1 MLMLNL
7 YIKEESMK
15 KLILLIAIFFSFN
28 TYAESMFTP
37 PEDLAAKGKIT
48 YCATIDN
55 PPRAFADAEGNFQGF
70 EIDLG
75 VEIANRLGLEVEW
88 EQMKF
93 DGLIASVQGKVCD
106 AIVQELFI
114 KPTRVEVIDMV
125 AFGYSAQSIVV
136 NSNNNS
142 SISGPM
148 DLSGLKVAVPNGTT
162 IHNIL
167 METNESLSSAGK
179 DKIDIVILETTT
191 DSFGQLQAGQVD
203 AVGTTNTAAAY
214 YVGSSDG
221 KFKFAGSSFGK
232 ILDGI
237 GLNKDRPVLNTAI
250 IAALNSMFV
259 DGTYSKLLSKW
270 NLEGASL

>member
-1 MLMLNL
+1 
-7 YIKEESMK
+7 MK
-15 KLILLIAIFFSFN
+15 KIITLASGMLLVLSAIA
-28 TYAESMFTP
+28 EPMFKP
-37 PEDLAAKGKIT
+37 SEDVAAKGEIT

-55 PPRAFADAEGNFQGF
+55 PPRAFADASGKIQGF

-75 VEIANRLGLEVEW
+75 VEIANRLGIKNVKW

-93 DGLIASVQGKVCD
+93 SGLIPSLKGQICD

-114 KPTRVEVIDMV
+114 KPKRVEVIDMIP
-125 AFGYSAQSIVV
+125 FGYSAQSIVV
-136 NSNNNS
+136 NASNYD
-142 SISGPM
+142 SISGPE

-167 METNESLSSAGK
+167 NDTNNTLTSRGK
-179 DKIDIVILETTT
+179 KPIDIVILETTT
-191 DSFGQLQAGQVD
+191 DSFGQLQARQVD

-214 YVGSSDG
+214 YVGKSNN

-237 GLNKDRPVLNTAI
+237 GLNKNRPVLNTSI
-250 IAALNSMFV
+250 NAALNSMFV
-259 DGTYSKLLSKW
+259 DGTYANLLAKW

>member
-1 MLMLNL
+1 
-7 YIKEESMK
+7 MK
-15 KLILLIAIFFSFN
+15 KLLFIFLLFSFS
-28 TYAESMFTP
+28 ASADQMFQP
-37 PEDLAAKGKIT
+37 PEDMVAKGKIT

-75 VEIANRLGLEVEW
+75 EEIADRLGLKVEW

-93 DGLIASVQGKVCD
+93 DGLIPSVQGQVCD

-142 SISGPM
+142 SISGPE
-148 DLSGLKVAVPNGTT
+148 DLSGLKVAVPNGTS

-167 METNESLSSAGK
+167 METNDNLSSESK
-179 DKIDIVILETTT
+179 KEIDIVILETTT

-214 YVGSSDG
+214 YVGNSDG
-221 KFKFAGSSFGK
+221 KFKFAGPSFGK

-250 IAALNSMFV
+250 IAALNSILV

>member
-1 MLMLNL
+1 
-7 YIKEESMK
+7 MK
-15 KLILLIAIFFSFN
+15 KIITLVSGMLFVLSAIA
-28 TYAESMFTP
+28 EPMFKP
-37 PEDLAAKGKIT
+37 SEDVAAKGEIT

-55 PPRAFADAEGNFQGF
+55 PPRAFADANGKIQGF

-75 VEIANRLGLEVEW
+75 VEIANRLGIKNVKW

-93 DGLIASVQGKVCD
+93 SGLIPSLKGQICD

-114 KPTRVEVIDMV
+114 KPKRVEVIDMIP
-125 AFGYSAQSIVV
+125 FGYSAQSIVV
-136 NSNNNS
+136 NASNYN
-142 SISGPM
+142 SISGPE

-167 METNESLSSAGK
+167 NDTNNTLTSRGK
-179 DKIDIVILETTT
+179 KPIDIVILETTT
-191 DSFGQLQAGQVD
+191 DSFGQLQARQVD

-214 YVGSSDG
+214 YVGKSNS

-237 GLNKDRPVLNTAI
+237 GLNKNRPVLNTSI
-250 IAALNSMFV
+250 NAALNSIFV
-259 DGTYSKLLSKW
+259 DGTYANLLAKW

>member
-1 MLMLNL
+1 
-7 YIKEESMK
+7 MK
-15 KLILLIAIFFSFN
+15 KILSLLFVLFSFSLN
-28 TYAESMFTP
+28 AGPMFQP

-55 PPRAFADAEGNFQGF
+55 PPRAYADADGNFQGF

-75 VEIANRLGLEVEW
+75 VEIANRLGLEAEW

-93 DGLIASVQGKVCD
+93 DGLIASVQGQVCD

-136 NSNNNS
+136 NANNNS
-142 SISGPM
+142 SISGPN

-167 METNESLSSAGK
+167 METNEQLSSSGK
-179 DKIDIVILETTT
+179 KAIDIVILETTT

-250 IAALNSMFV
+250 IAALNSIFV
-259 DGTYSKLLSKW
+259 DGTYSNLLKKW

>member
-1 MLMLNL
+1 
-7 YIKEESMK
+7 MK
-15 KLILLIAIFFSFN
+15 KTIVLIINMLLALSVN
-28 TYAESMFTP
+28 AKPMFKP
-37 PEDLAAKGKIT
+37 SDDVAAKGEIT

-55 PPRAFADAEGNFQGF
+55 PPRAFADASGKIQGF

-75 VEIANRLGLEVEW
+75 VEIAKRLGLKVKW

-93 DGLIASVQGKVCD
+93 SGLIPSLKGQICD

-114 KPTRVEVIDMV
+114 KPKRVEVIDMIP
-125 AFGYSAQSIVV
+125 FGYSAQSIVV
-136 NSNNNS
+136 NSSNYD
-142 SISGPM
+142 SISGPE

-167 METNESLSSAGK
+167 NDTNKTLGSRGK
-179 DKIDIVILETTT
+179 KPIDIVILETTT

-214 YVGSSDG
+214 YVGKSNN

-237 GLNKDRPVLNTAI
+237 GLNKNRPVLNTAI
-250 IAALNSMFV
+250 NAALNSIFV
-259 DGTYSKLLSKW
+259 DSTYAKLLAKW

>member
-1 MLMLNL
+1 
-7 YIKEESMK
+7 MK
-15 KLILLIAIFFSFN
+15 KIITLVFGMLFVLSAN
-28 TYAESMFTP
+28 AEPMFKP
-37 PEDLAAKGKIT
+37 SEDVAAKGEIT

-55 PPRAFADAEGNFQGF
+55 PPRAFADANGKIQGF

-75 VEIANRLGLEVEW
+75 VEIANRLGIKNVKW

-93 DGLIASVQGKVCD
+93 SGLIPSLKGQICD

-114 KPTRVEVIDMV
+114 KPKRVEVIDMIP
-125 AFGYSAQSIVV
+125 FGYSAQSIVV
-136 NSNNNS
+136 NASNYN
-142 SISGPM
+142 SISGPE

-167 METNESLSSAGK
+167 NDTNNTLTSRGK
-179 DKIDIVILETTT
+179 KPIDIVILETTT
-191 DSFGQLQAGQVD
+191 DSFGQLQARQVD

-214 YVGSSDG
+214 YVGKSNS

-237 GLNKDRPVLNTAI
+237 GLNKNRPVLNTSI
-250 IAALNSMFV
+250 NAALNSIFV
-259 DGTYSKLLSKW
+259 DGTYANLLAKW

>member
-1 MLMLNL
+1 
-7 YIKEESMK
+7 
-15 KLILLIAIFFSFN
+15 
-28 TYAESMFTP
+28 
-37 PEDLAAKGKIT
+37 
-48 YCATIDN
+48 
-55 PPRAFADAEGNFQGF
+55 
-70 EIDLG
+70 
-75 VEIANRLGLEVEW
+75 
-88 EQMKF
+88 MKF

-136 NSNNNS
+136 NSSNND

-148 DLSGLKVAVPNGTT
+148 DLSGMKVAVPNGTT

-167 METNESLSSAGK
+167 METNETLSSSGK
-179 DKIDIVILETTT
+179 DAIDIVILETTT

-214 YVGSSDG
+214 YVGASDG

-237 GLNKDRPVLNTAI
+237 GLNKERPVLNAAI
-250 IAALNSMFV
+250 IAALNSIFV
-259 DGTYSKLLSKW
+259 DGTYSELLSKW

>member
-1 MLMLNL
+1 
-7 YIKEESMK
+7 MK
-15 KLILLIAIFFSFN
+15 KIITLVSGMLLFLSAIA
-28 TYAESMFTP
+28 EPMFKP
-37 PEDLAAKGKIT
+37 SEDVAAKGEIT

-55 PPRAFADAEGNFQGF
+55 PPRAFADANGKIQGF

-75 VEIANRLGLEVEW
+75 VEIANRLGIKNVKW

-93 DGLIASVQGKVCD
+93 SGLIPSLKGQICD

-114 KPTRVEVIDMV
+114 KPKRVEVIDMIP
-125 AFGYSAQSIVV
+125 FGYSAQSIVV
-136 NSNNNS
+136 NASNYN
-142 SISGPM
+142 SISGPE

-167 METNESLSSAGK
+167 NDTNNTLTSRGK
-179 DKIDIVILETTT
+179 KPIDIVILETTT
-191 DSFGQLQAGQVD
+191 DSFGQLQARQVD

-214 YVGSSDG
+214 YVGKSNS

-237 GLNKDRPVLNTAI
+237 GLNKNRPVLNTSI
-250 IAALNSMFV
+250 NAALNSIFV
-259 DGTYSKLLSKW
+259 DGTYANLLAKW

>member
-1 MLMLNL
+1 
-7 YIKEESMK
+7 MK
-15 KLILLIAIFFSFN
+15 KIITLASGMLLVLSAIA
-28 TYAESMFTP
+28 EPMFKP
-37 PEDLAAKGKIT
+37 SEDVAAKGEIT

-55 PPRAFADAEGNFQGF
+55 PPRAFADASGKIQGF

-75 VEIANRLGLEVEW
+75 VEIANRLGIKNVKW

-93 DGLIASVQGKVCD
+93 SGLIPSLKGQICD

-114 KPTRVEVIDMV
+114 KPKRVEVIDMIP
-125 AFGYSAQSIVV
+125 FGYSAQSIVV
-136 NSNNNS
+136 NASNYN
-142 SISGPM
+142 SISGPE

-167 METNESLSSAGK
+167 NDTNNTLKSRGK
-179 DKIDIVILETTT
+179 KPIDIVILETTT
-191 DSFGQLQAGQVD
+191 DSFGQLQARQVD

-214 YVGSSDG
+214 YVGKSNS

-237 GLNKDRPVLNTAI
+237 GLNKNRPVLNTSI
-250 IAALNSMFV
+250 NAALNSIFV
-259 DGTYSKLLSKW
+259 DGTYANLLAKW

>member
-1 MLMLNL
+1 
-7 YIKEESMK
+7 MK
-15 KLILLIAIFFSFN
+15 KIIILTI
-28 TYAESMFTP
+28 SMLLALSVNAKPMFQP
-37 PEDLAAKGKIT
+37 SEDVAAKGEIT

-55 PPRAFADAEGNFQGF
+55 PPRAFADASGNIQGF

-75 VEIANRLGLEVEW
+75 VEIANRLGLTVKW

-93 DGLIASVQGKVCD
+93 SGLIPSLKGQICD

-114 KPTRVEVIDMV
+114 KPKRVEVIDMIP
-125 AFGYSAQSIVV
+125 FGYSAQSIVV
-136 NSNNNS
+136 NASNYD
-142 SISGPM
+142 SINGPE

-167 METNESLSSAGK
+167 NDTNKTLTSRGK
-179 DKIDIVILETTT
+179 KPIDIVILETTT
-191 DSFGQLQAGQVD
+191 DSFGQLQARQVD

-214 YVGSSDG
+214 YVGKSNS

-237 GLNKDRPVLNTAI
+237 GLNKNRPVLNTAI
-250 IAALNSMFV
+250 NAAINSIFV
-259 DGTYSKLLSKW
+259 DGTYAKLLAKW

>member
-1 MLMLNL
+1 MKRMIILAISMLLVWNANA
-7 YIKEESMK
+7 KP
-15 KLILLIAIFFSFN
+15 
-28 TYAESMFTP
+28 MFQP
-37 PEDLAAKGKIT
+37 SEDVAAKGEIT

-55 PPRAFADAEGNFQGF
+55 PPRAFADASGKIQGF

-75 VEIANRLGLEVEW
+75 VEIANRLGLKVNW

-93 DGLIASVQGKVCD
+93 SGLIPSLKGQICD

-114 KPTRVEVIDMV
+114 KPKRVEVIDMIP
-125 AFGYSAQSIVV
+125 FGYSAQSIVV
-136 NSNNNS
+136 NASNYD
-142 SISGPM
+142 SISGPE

-167 METNESLSSAGK
+167 NDTNNTLTSRGK
-179 DKIDIVILETTT
+179 KPIDIVILETTT
-191 DSFGQLQAGQVD
+191 DSFGQLQARQVD

-214 YVGSSDG
+214 YVGKSNS

-237 GLNKDRPVLNTAI
+237 GLNKNRPVLNTAI
-250 IAALNSMFV
+250 TAALNSIFV
-259 DGTYSKLLSKW
+259 DGTYA
-270 NLEGASL
+270 N

>member
-1 MLMLNL
+1 MNLFCKLTFVTGLMSVMVFG
-7 YIKEESMK
+7 IGAVK
-15 KLILLIAIFFSFN
+15 A
-28 TYAESMFTP
+28 AEPMFQP

-48 YCATIDN
+48 FCATIDN
-55 PPRAFADAEGNFQGF
+55 PPRAFADKSGNFQGF

-75 VEIANRLGLEVEW
+75 TEIGSRLGLKVEW

-93 DGLIASVQGKVCD
+93 DGLIASVQGQICD

-136 NSNNNS
+136 NSNNNE
-142 SISGPM
+142 SIDSPS

-167 METNESLSSAGK
+167 METNGSLSAKGS
-179 DKIDIVILETTT
+179 DPIDIVILETTT

-214 YVGSSDG
+214 YVSNSNE
-221 KFKFAGSSFGK
+221 KFKIIGSSFGK

-237 GLNKDRPVLNTAI
+237 GLNKSRPVVNTAI
-250 IAALNSMFV
+250 IAALNSIFV
-259 DGTYSKLLSKW
+259 DGTYTKLLVKW

>member
-1 MLMLNL
+1 
-7 YIKEESMK
+7 MK
-15 KLILLIAIFFSFN
+15 KLLFIFAFFSFGLN
-28 TYAESMFTP
+28 AEPMFQP

-55 PPRAFADAEGNFQGF
+55 PPRAFADADGNFQGF

-75 VEIANRLGLEVEW
+75 VEIANRLGLEAEW

-93 DGLIASVQGKVCD
+93 DGLIASVQGQVCD

-114 KPTRVEVIDMV
+114 RPARVEVIDMI

-136 NSNNNS
+136 DSKNNA
-142 SISGPM
+142 SISGPS

-167 METNESLSSAGK
+167 METNEQLTSAGK
-179 DKIDIVILETTT
+179 EEIDIVILETTT

-214 YVGSSDG
+214 YVGSSG
-221 KFKFAGSSFGK
+221 GNFKFAGPSFGK

-237 GLNKDRPVLNTAI
+237 GLNKERPVLNPAI
-250 IAALNSMFV
+250 IAALNSIFI
-259 DGTYSKLLSKW
+259 DGTYSELLAKW

>member
-1 MLMLNL
+1 
-7 YIKEESMK
+7 MK
-15 KLILLIAIFFSFN
+15 KIITLASGMLLVLSAIA
-28 TYAESMFTP
+28 EPMFKP
-37 PEDLAAKGKIT
+37 SEDVAAKGEIT

-55 PPRAFADAEGNFQGF
+55 PPRAFADASGKIQGF

-75 VEIANRLGLEVEW
+75 VEIANRLGIKNVKW

-93 DGLIASVQGKVCD
+93 SGLIPSLKGQICD

-114 KPTRVEVIDMV
+114 KPKRVEVIDMIP
-125 AFGYSAQSIVV
+125 FGYSAQSIVV
-136 NSNNNS
+136 NASNYD
-142 SISGPM
+142 SISGPE

-167 METNESLSSAGK
+167 NDTNNTLKSRGK
-179 DKIDIVILETTT
+179 KPIDIVILETTT
-191 DSFGQLQAGQVD
+191 DSFGQLQARQVD

-214 YVGSSDG
+214 YVGKSNS

-237 GLNKDRPVLNTAI
+237 GLNKNRPVLNTSI
-250 IAALNSMFV
+250 NAALNSIFV
-259 DGTYSKLLSKW
+259 DGTYANLLAKW

>member
-1 MLMLNL
+1 
-7 YIKEESMK
+7 MK
-15 KLILLIAIFFSFN
+15 KTIILTI
-28 TYAESMFTP
+28 SMLLALCLNAKPMFQP
-37 PEDLAAKGKIT
+37 SEDVAAKGEMN

-55 PPRAFADAEGNFQGF
+55 PPRAFADASGKIQGF

-75 VEIANRLGLEVEW
+75 VEIANRLGLKVKW

-93 DGLIASVQGKVCD
+93 SGLIPSLKGQICD

-114 KPTRVEVIDMV
+114 KPKRVEVIDMIP
-125 AFGYSAQSIVV
+125 FGYSAQSIVV
-136 NSNNNS
+136 NASNYD
-142 SISGPM
+142 SISGPE

-167 METNESLSSAGK
+167 NDTNKTLTSRGK
-179 DKIDIVILETTT
+179 KPIDIVILETTT

-214 YVGSSDG
+214 YVGKSNS

-237 GLNKDRPVLNTAI
+237 GLNKNRPVLNTSI
-250 IAALNSMFV
+250 NAALNSIFV
-259 DGTYSKLLSKW
+259 DGTYANLLAKW

>member
-1 MLMLNL
+1 
-7 YIKEESMK
+7 MK
-15 KLILLIAIFFSFN
+15 KIISLAISMLLVLSAN
-28 TYAESMFTP
+28 AKPMFQP
-37 PEDLAAKGKIT
+37 SEDVAAKGEIT

-55 PPRAFADAEGNFQGF
+55 PPRAFADSSGKIQGF

-75 VEIANRLGLEVEW
+75 VEIANRLGLKVNW

-93 DGLIASVQGKVCD
+93 SGLIPSLKGQICD

-114 KPTRVEVIDMV
+114 KPKRVEVIDMIP
-125 AFGYSAQSIVV
+125 FGYSAQSIVV
-136 NSNNNS
+136 NASNYD
-142 SISGPM
+142 SISGPE

-167 METNESLSSAGK
+167 NDTNKTLTSRGK
-179 DKIDIVILETTT
+179 KPIDIVILETTT
-191 DSFGQLQAGQVD
+191 DSFGQLQARQVD

-214 YVGSSDG
+214 YVGKSNS

-237 GLNKDRPVLNTAI
+237 GLNKNRPVLNTAI
-250 IAALNSMFV
+250 NAALNSIFV
-259 DGTYSKLLSKW
+259 DGTYANLLAKW

>member
-1 MLMLNL
+1 
-7 YIKEESMK
+7 MK
-15 KLILLIAIFFSFN
+15 KIITLASGMLLVLSAIA
-28 TYAESMFTP
+28 EPMFKP
-37 PEDLAAKGKIT
+37 SEDVAAKGEIT

-55 PPRAFADAEGNFQGF
+55 PPRAFADANGKIQGF

-75 VEIANRLGLEVEW
+75 VEIANRLGIKNVKW

-93 DGLIASVQGKVCD
+93 SGLIPSLKGQICD

-114 KPTRVEVIDMV
+114 KPKRVEVIDMIP
-125 AFGYSAQSIVV
+125 FGYSAQSIVV
-136 NSNNNS
+136 NASNYN
-142 SISGPM
+142 SISGPE

-167 METNESLSSAGK
+167 NDTNNTLTSRGK
-179 DKIDIVILETTT
+179 KPIDIVILETTT
-191 DSFGQLQAGQVD
+191 DSFGQLQARQVD

-214 YVGSSDG
+214 YVGKSNS

-237 GLNKDRPVLNTAI
+237 GLNKNRPVLNTSI
-250 IAALNSMFV
+250 NAALNSIFV
-259 DGTYSKLLSKW
+259 DGTYANLLAKW

>member
-1 MLMLNL
+1 MKTIITLLVGLLFTFSLNA
-7 YIKEESMK
+7 KPMFQPPDDVAK
-15 KLILLIAIFFSFN
+15 KGA
-28 TYAESMFTP
+28 
-37 PEDLAAKGKIT
+37 IT

-55 PPRAFADAEGNFQGF
+55 PPRAFADASGNFQGF

-75 VEIANRLGLEVEW
+75 VEIGNRLGLEVKW

-93 DGLIASVQGKVCD
+93 SGLIASLSGQICD

-114 KPTRVEVIDMV
+114 KPTRVEVIDMIP
-125 AFGYSAQSIVV
+125 FGYSAQSIVV
-136 NSNNNS
+136 NARNYA
-142 SISGPM
+142 SINGPA

-167 METNESLSSAGK
+167 IETNESLSSGGK
-179 DKIDIVILETTT
+179 TPIDIVILEATT

-214 YVGSSDG
+214 YVGKSNN

-237 GLNKDRPVLNTAI
+237 GLNKSRPVLNTAI
-250 IAALNSMFV
+250 SAALNSIFV
-259 DGTYSKLLSKW
+259 DGTYAKLLAKW
-270 NLEGASL
+270 NLEGATL